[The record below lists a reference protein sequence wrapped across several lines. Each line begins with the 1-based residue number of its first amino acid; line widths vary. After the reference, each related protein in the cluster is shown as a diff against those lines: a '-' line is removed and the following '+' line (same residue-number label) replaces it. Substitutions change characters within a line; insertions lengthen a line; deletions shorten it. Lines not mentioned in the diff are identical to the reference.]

1 MLAKLVDFIL
11 CRFTSFITGVRA
23 QKNVERQRVGKN
35 RLYYANH
42 NSHGDFILLWVSLP
56 YEIRKNTRPVAGADY
71 WNKGA
76 VRRFLAYKVF
86 NMLLIERGSD
96 DPKSVT
102 EKISAAL
109 KESSL
114 IIFPEGTRKT
124 DDDVE
129 LQPFKSGLFY
139 LSKQNPELEL
149 VPVWISNMHNVLP
162 KGFVVPI
169 PLLCDLYMGEALF
182 YQPDEDKES
191 FLKRAE
197 QALLNLN
204 PKRKAGA

>member
-1 MLAKLVDFIL
+1 MLAKFVDFIL
-11 CRFTSFITGVRA
+11 CRFTSFITGVRP
-23 QKNVERQRVGKN
+23 QKNVEQQQVGKH

-71 WNKGA
+71 WNKGRI
-76 VRRFLAYKVF
+76 RRFLAYKVF

-96 DPKSVT
+96 DPKLVT
-102 EKISAAL
+102 EQISAAL
-109 KESSL
+109 KDSSL

-129 LQPFKSGLFY
+129 LQPFKSGLYY
-139 LSKQNPELEL
+139 LAKQNAEQEL

-169 PLLCDLYMGEALF
+169 PLLCDLYMGEPLF
-182 YQPDEDKES
+182 YQADEDKTA
-191 FLKRAE
+191 FLRRAE
-197 QALLNLN
+197 QALLTLN
-204 PKRKAGA
+204 PKHKEGA

>member
-1 MLAKLVDFIL
+1 MLAKFVDFIL
-11 CRFTSFITGVRA
+11 CRFTSFITGVRP
-23 QKNVERQRVGKN
+23 QKNVERQQSGKN

-71 WNKGA
+71 WTKGA
-76 VRRFLAYKVF
+76 IRRFLAYKVF
-86 NMLLIERGSD
+86 NMLLIERGGD
-96 DPKSVT
+96 DPQSVT
-102 EKISAAL
+102 EQISAAL

-114 IIFPEGTRKT
+114 IIFPEGTRKI

-139 LSKQNPELEL
+139 LAKQNPVQELI
-149 VPVWISNMHNVLP
+149 PVWISNMHNVLP
-162 KGFVVPI
+162 KGFMVPI
-169 PLLCDLYMGEALF
+169 PLLCDLYMGEPLF
-182 YQPDEDKES
+182 YQEDEEKER

-204 PKRKAGA
+204 PKRKAGV

>member
-1 MLAKLVDFIL
+1 MLAKFVDFIL
-11 CRFTSFITGVRA
+11 CRFTSFITGVRP
-23 QKNVERQRVGKN
+23 QKNVERQQSGKN

-71 WNKGA
+71 WTKDA
-76 VRRFLAYKVF
+76 IRRFLAYKVF
-86 NMLLIERGSD
+86 NMLLIERGGD
-96 DPKSVT
+96 DPQSVT
-102 EKISAAL
+102 EQISAAL

-114 IIFPEGTRKT
+114 IIFPEGTRKI

-139 LSKQNPELEL
+139 LAKQNPVQELI
-149 VPVWISNMHNVLP
+149 PVWISNMHNVLP
-162 KGFVVPI
+162 KGFMVPI
-169 PLLCDLYMGEALF
+169 PLLCDLYMGEPLF
-182 YQPDEDKES
+182 YQEDEEKER

-204 PKRKAGA
+204 PKRKAGV